1 MRTLIF
7 EAAICN
13 DTSLR
18 YLLYSNKFKFVLER
32 IAICLILA
40 FIFFDVA
47 HKYKLHSTNYHLN
60 SLFETQTTVGP
71 FPEGVSIPTAANYSG
86 QVIANSTV
94 GLFESSIVHK
104 EESGLRTSFKQ
115 NSIFERYSDSAEER
129 NLIHRLLSETLLRIC
144 LAFGFSWYFY
154 SALYR
159 DFYQQIAS

>member
-1 MRTLIF
+1 M
-7 EAAICN
+7 
-13 DTSLR
+13 
-18 YLLYSNKFKFVLER
+18 YSNKFKFVLER

-60 SLFETQTTVGP
+60 SLFEAQTTFGP
-71 FPEGVSIPTAANYSG
+71 FPEGILSPSMANYSG
-86 QVIANSTV
+86 QVVGNSTV
-94 GLFESSIVHK
+94 GLFESGIVHK

-129 NLIHRLLSETLLRIC
+129 HLIHRLLSETLLRIC

-159 DFYQQIAS
+159 DFYQQITS